1 MACQKETKMVLKV
14 DLQCCCCS
22 KKIKKILCKFPEIQ
36 NQEFDEKQNSVT
48 ITVVCC
54 SPEKFRDKLYCKGG
68 KIIICIKIIPPPPP
82 SPPKPEPVQTTPPP
96 PPTKPEPVQITL
108 MCCGPCYEGCY
119 HGHGRP
125 KPCYCGCG
133 RSAPCYDHGSMP
145 KPCYCG
151 CGRSAPCNYGG
162 GYYEKSCSASVCYF
176 TEENPSGC
184 TTM

>member
-1 MACQKETKMVLKV
+1 MADQKVTIMVLKV
-14 DLQCCCCS
+14 DLQCSTCY
-22 KKIKKILCKFPEIQ
+22 KKIKKILCKFPQIR
-36 NQEFDEKQNSVT
+36 NPVFDEKQNTVT

-133 RSAPCYDHGSMP
+133 KSAPCYDHDSMP

-151 CGRSAPCNYGG
+151 CERSAPCNYGG
-162 GYYEKSCSASVCYF
+162 GYYGKPCFASVYHF
-176 TEENPSGC
+176 TEGNPSGC

>member
-1 MACQKETKMVLKV
+1 MADQKVTIMVLKV
-14 DLQCCCCS
+14 DLQCSTCY
-22 KKIKKILCKFPEIQ
+22 KKIKKILCKFPQIR
-36 NQEFDEKQNSVT
+36 NPVFDEKQNTVT

-133 RSAPCYDHGSMP
+133 RSAPKGQHHAIMVAVTMENHALH
-145 KPCYCG
+145 
-151 CGRSAPCNYGG
+151 RSTTLLKETHQGAQPCNGD
-162 GYYEKSCSASVCYF
+162 AL
-176 TEENPSGC
+176 
-184 TTM
+184 